1 MTSEKTLKTLEFDKI
16 RVAAA
21 AYADSPRGAAAV
33 KACVPSA
40 RLDEALEKLEYTRQ
54 AYTAMYDVLVTPSMA
69 VDDVGEIV
77 SALSKQAVLSP
88 SDLLKV
94 AALLRCASGFVSAQ
108 QKLPKEGFGKIEEA
122 AASLYLNG
130 ALREDIEAAIVGENE
145 IADGASAKLRD
156 IRREIRDTNARI
168 RAKLNSYVSGANS
181 KYLQDNVITVRAG
194 RFVLPVRSE
203 YRVQV
208 PGLIHDRSA
217 SGATLFIE
225 PFSVVEMNN
234 DMRALQADEQNEIEA
249 ILTALSF
256 RASECVEGLAK
267 DADVLAEADMAFAL
281 AKYARATRSTLPK
294 LNDRGVTDIK
304 RGRHALIDPSKV
316 VPIDVRLG
324 RDFDILLITGPNTGG
339 KTVTLKLVG
348 LTSVMAASG
357 FFVPCAEDSELSVYD
372 GIYCDIGDEQSIEQ
386 SLSTFSSHMKNLID
400 ITCAVDENSLVLL
413 DELGAGTDPA
423 EGSALAIAAIEYLR
437 SKRCRCIVTT
447 HYGELKEY
455 SYTHDGIENASM
467 DFDPETFA
475 PVYRLMIGV
484 SGSSNAIKIARS
496 LGLKEEIAARAESLI
511 GDEKRSFDH
520 IVASAESSRRD
531 AEKLKEEAQALY
543 AEAREELRSAE
554 AERKKAEE
562 ARQKLETKASKHAR
576 ELLSDYTEKA
586 DELIDKIKE
595 QVAKGDEQA
604 LFEAR
609 RLKRQLTG
617 LDREATPEV
626 PKKRRRIGGD
636 IEVGDKVYIPRLK
649 CEAKVVSID
658 RDRDRYAVS
667 AGVIRTEVKRKDI
680 ERVAAAEPEE
690 RGKAHYT
697 TPATAYEGCPK
708 EINLIGKT
716 VDEAIAELEKYFDR
730 AMMCNYSEVSIV
742 HGKGSG
748 ALRAGIRRYLDR
760 LSYIKGYRSAAYG
773 EGDSGV
779 TIAEF
784 K

>member
-94 AALLRCASGFVSAQ
+94 AALLRCVSGFVSAQ

-234 DMRALQADEQNEIEA
+234 DLRALQADEQNEIEA

-294 LNDRGVTDIK
+294 LNERGVTDIK

-400 ITCAVDENSLVLL
+400 ITSAVDENSLVLL

-520 IVASAESSRRD
+520 IVASRRKTQRGGASALRRSSRGTAIRRGRTQKGGRGAAKAGD
-531 AEKLKEEAQALY
+531 QGVKTCARIAVRLHRKGGRTDRQDQRAGRKGRRTGAFRGETAQTSIDGAGS
-543 AEAREELRSAE
+543 RGDPRSAQ
-554 AERKKAEE
+554 KAQEDRRRDRGRGQGVHPALE
-562 ARQKLETKASKHAR
+562 VRSEGSLDRSRSRQIRRFGGRDTHR
-576 ELLSDYTEKA
+576 
-586 DELIDKIKE
+586 
-595 QVAKGDEQA
+595 GQA
-604 LFEAR
+604 QRHRAR
-609 RLKRQLTG
+609 R
-617 LDREATPEV
+617 
-626 PKKRRRIGGD
+626 GG
-636 IEVGDKVYIPRLK
+636 
-649 CEAKVVSID
+649 
-658 RDRDRYAVS
+658 
-667 AGVIRTEVKRKDI
+667 
-680 ERVAAAEPEE
+680 
-690 RGKAHYT
+690 
-697 TPATAYEGCPK
+697 
-708 EINLIGKT
+708 
-716 VDEAIAELEKYFDR
+716 
-730 AMMCNYSEVSIV
+730 
-742 HGKGSG
+742 G
-748 ALRAGIRRYLDR
+748 A
-760 LSYIKGYRSAAYG
+760 
-773 EGDSGV
+773 
-779 TIAEF
+779 
-784 K
+784 